1 MVKGGGALDLGGE
14 GLSVDTEAGD
24 DVDVDAELAG
34 AETNAKTGELSRV
47 VNGDGPLELG
57 REGTVDAEA
66 GDDVD
71 VDAELAGGFVE
82 ELAREGYR

>member
-34 AETNAKTGELSRV
+34 AETNAKTGELGRV
-47 VNGDGPLELG
+47 TKGDG
-57 REGTVDAEA
+57 EGTVDAEA